1 MSESPGSPQ
10 DSAQDSAVVQLIEA
24 AVQFPGQASPTL
36 QGINLEVKPNEIL
49 AIVGPSG
56 CGKSTL
62 LRVLANLLPLTSGKR
77 MAPDEAKAVTC
88 SQEELAMVFQDARL
102 LPWRTV
108 LGNMRVPFELT
119 GKKVEQEWIIELL
132 ELTGLQKNDFH
143 KYPRMLSGGMKMR
156 VAIAR
161 SLALNPKLL
170 LLDEPF
176 AAVDD
181 LLREQLNFDL
191 LKLQKQFNFSAV
203 LVTHHIGEAVFLSN
217 RLMIMS
223 AEPGQIIEE
232 IPIPWKEN
240 RTANLRTSPEFAKLC
255 GDVKQRLQ
263 ESSLE

>member
-10 DSAQDSAVVQLIEA
+10 DSAVVQLIKA
-24 AVQFPGQASPTL
+24 AVQFPGQNSPTL
-36 QGINLEVKPNEIL
+36 QGINLDVKPDEIL

-77 MAPDEAKAVTC
+77 LAPDEATSVTS
-88 SQEELAMVFQDARL
+88 SQKDLAMVFQDARL

-108 LGNMRVPFELT
+108 LGNMQLPFELT
-119 GKKVEQEWIIELL
+119 GKTVDEKGIIELL
-132 ELTGLQKNDFH
+132 ELTGLQKSDFH

-161 SLALNPKLL
+161 SLVLNPKLL

-191 LKLQKQFNFSAV
+191 LRLQKQFNFSAV

-240 RTANLRTSPEFAKLC
+240 RTTELRTSPEFAKLC
-255 GDVKQRLQ
+255 GEVKKRLQ
-263 ESSLE
+263 GGII

>member
-1 MSESPGSPQ
+1 MSESPGSQQSP
-10 DSAQDSAVVQLIEA
+10 AVVRLSKA
-24 AVQFPGQASPTL
+24 AVRFPGQNLPTL
-36 QGINLEVKPNEIL
+36 QGLNLEVNPGEIL

-77 MAPDEAKAVTC
+77 IVPDEVISETS
-88 SQEELAMVFQDARL
+88 SQENLAMVFQDARL

-108 LGNMRVPFELT
+108 LGNMQLPFELT
-119 GKKVEQEWIIELL
+119 GKTVDQKRIIELL

-161 SLALNPKLL
+161 SLVLNPKLL

-191 LKLQKQFNFSAV
+191 LKLQKQFGFSAV
-203 LVTHHIGEAVFLSN
+203 LVTHHIGEAVFLSS
-217 RLMIMS
+217 RLLMMS
-223 AEPGQIIEE
+223 AEPGKITEE
-232 IPIPWKEN
+232 ISIPWKEN
-240 RTANLRTSPEFAKLC
+240 RTADLRTSPEFAKLC
-255 GDVKQRLQ
+255 GEVKKRLR
-263 ESSLE
+263 E